1 MTSQELYDHAVS
13 LLARR
18 DYASGELARTL
29 SKMTENRE
37 KIDKALSRL
46 VECGYLDDNR
56 LITHMID
63 KHVRKKHGPARI
75 EQEIRQKGFSPELV
89 EQMLEKVDV
98 DWYAMARE
106 LKVSKFGDAVASEA
120 KEKNKQIR
128 YLQYK
133 GFSMDM
139 IFEALS

>member
-75 EQEIRQKGFSPELV
+75 KQEIRQKGFSPELV

>member
-18 DYASGELARTL
+18 DYASSELIRTL
-29 SKMTENRE
+29 SKVTENRE

-75 EQEIRQKGFSPELV
+75 KQEIRQKGFSPELV

>member
-75 EQEIRQKGFSPELV
+75 KQEIRQKGFSPELV

-139 IFEALS
+139 IFKALS

>member
-75 EQEIRQKGFSPELV
+75 KQEIRQKGFSPELV
-89 EQMLEKVDV
+89 EQILEKVDV

>member
-75 EQEIRQKGFSPELV
+75 KQEIRQKGFSPELV
-89 EQMLEKVDV
+89 EQVLEKVDV

>member
-46 VECGYLDDNR
+46 VECGYLM
-56 LITHMID
+56 ITD
-63 KHVRKKHGPARI
+63 
-75 EQEIRQKGFSPELV
+75 
-89 EQMLEKVDV
+89 
-98 DWYAMARE
+98 
-106 LKVSKFGDAVASEA
+106 
-120 KEKNKQIR
+120 
-128 YLQYK
+128 
-133 GFSMDM
+133 
-139 IFEALS
+139 

>member
-1 MTSQELYDHAVS
+1 MTPQELYDHAVS

-75 EQEIRQKGFSPELV
+75 KQEIRQKGFSPELV

>member
-18 DYASGELARTL
+18 DYASGELARAL

-37 KIDKALSRL
+37 NIDKALSRL
-46 VECGYLDDNR
+46 VECDYLDDNR
-56 LITHMID
+56 LIKHLID
-63 KHVRKKHGPARI
+63 KHIRKKHGPVRI
-75 EQEIRQKGFSPELV
+75 KQEIRQKGFPQELV
-89 EQMLEKVDV
+89 EQALEKVDV

-106 LKVSKFGDAVASEA
+106 LKVSKFGDEMPSEA

>member
-29 SKMTENRE
+29 SKMKENRE

-75 EQEIRQKGFSPELV
+75 KQEIRQKGFSPELV

>member
-29 SKMTENRE
+29 SRMTENRE

-75 EQEIRQKGFSPELV
+75 KQEIRQKGFSPELV

>member
-46 VECGYLDDNR
+46 VECDYLDDNR

-75 EQEIRQKGFSPELV
+75 KQEIRQKGFSPELV

>member
-63 KHVRKKHGPARI
+63 KHFRKKHGPARI
-75 EQEIRQKGFSPELV
+75 KQEIRQKGFSPELV

>member
-46 VECGYLDDNR
+46 AECGYLDDNR

-75 EQEIRQKGFSPELV
+75 KQEIRQKGFSPELV